1 MIVYLISYVFI
12 LMLVF
17 NTRNLTSKQSTYL
30 FAIFIIIIGAICGF
44 RDMLGGYDSYIYAE
58 VFDLTS
64 DEIDRGISPVLT
76 FAFEANE
83 KEQGF
88 ALFNVLIAYI
98 TGNRYIYLLFI
109 NIFIFTSIFI
119 HIKRLSKNPLLSV
132 FILFCMFY
140 FFSFTYLRQVMAA
153 CIAWYAIPY
162 AVKRK
167 PIQFFLIVILAVS
180 FHNSAAL
187 FGLVYFI
194 ANQRFSRS
202 QILLLIA
209 FSTILGLTPI
219 GTYLFRILGGSLNEM
234 KAESVIEHVA
244 DTARIEYI
252 LEAGFFFFLIFIS
265 YEKIAEDK
273 LSTCMLN
280 VALLFMFVLTFF
292 AKFSDGGRMSWFFLI
307 GIAVIIAQIAEN
319 ENNSSMFKFATVFV
333 ASVLY
338 FRVLTSWGGILM
350 PYKSFLSDGV
360 RPDDTTWAMYEYDH
374 GYDTDKFYRPVF
386 KGFEDK

>member
-1 MIVYLISYVFI
+1 MIVYLIPFVFI

-88 ALFNVLIAYI
+88 ALFNVLIAYV
-98 TGNRYIYLLFI
+98 TGNRYIFLLFI
-109 NIFIFTSIFI
+109 NIFIFISIFI
-119 HIKRLSKNPLLSV
+119 HIRRLSNNPLLSV

-202 QILLLIA
+202 QILLLMALSIV
-209 FSTILGLTPI
+209 IGLTPV
-219 GTYLFRILGGSLNEM
+219 GAYLFKILGGSMNEM
-234 KAESVIEHVA
+234 KAESVIEHA
-244 DTARIEYI
+244 NSARIEYI
-252 LEAGFFFFLIFIS
+252 LEAGFFFVLIFFK
-265 YEKIAEDK
+265 YESIAKDK

-280 VALLFMFVLTFF
+280 IALLFMFVLTFF
-292 AKFSDGGRMSWFFLI
+292 VKFTDGGRMSWFFLI
-307 GIAVIIAQIAEN
+307 GIAVVIAQVAEN
-319 ENNSSMFKFATVFV
+319 LQESPMFKFTTVLV
-333 ASVLY
+333 VSMLY
-338 FRVLTSWGGILM
+338 FRVLMSWGPLLM

-360 RPDDTTWAMYEYDH
+360 RPDDTTWAKYEYDH
-374 GYDTDKFYRPVF
+374 SYDIDKFYRPVF

>member
-1 MIVYLISYVFI
+1 MIVYLIPYVFI
-12 LMLVF
+12 LMLVI
-17 NTRNLTSKQSTYL
+17 NSRNISSKQATSFL
-30 FAIFIIIIGAICGF
+30 AIFIIIIGSICGF

-58 VFDLTS
+58 VFDATA
-64 DEIDRGISPVLT
+64 DDIDRYISPILT
-76 FAFEANE
+76 TAFRLNE
-83 KEQGF
+83 KEQGY
-88 ALFNVLIAYI
+88 ALFNVLIAFI
-98 TGNRYIYLLFI
+98 TGNRYIFLLI
-109 NIFIFTSIFI
+109 ISIFIFTSIFI
-119 HIKRLSKNPLLSV
+119 HVKRLSRNPLLSV

-153 CIAWYAIPY
+153 CIAWYAIPF

-167 PIQFFLIVILAVS
+167 PIQFFLILILAVS

-194 ANQRFSRS
+194 ANQRFSKS

-209 FSTILGLTPI
+209 ISTILGLTPI
-219 GTYLFRILGGSLNEM
+219 GTYLFKILGGSLNEM
-234 KAESVIEHVA
+234 KTEKVIEHIV
-244 DTARIEYI
+244 DTTRIEYI
-252 LEAGFFFFLIFIS
+252 LEAGFFFFIIFLN

-307 GIAVIIAQIAEN
+307 GVAVTIAQIAEN
-319 ENNSSMFKFATVFV
+319 EDNSPVFKFTTIFV
-333 ASVLY
+333 VSVLY
-338 FRVLTSWGGILM
+338 FRVLTSWGGLLM
-350 PYKSFLSDGV
+350 PYKSFLSNGV
-360 RPDDTTWAMYEYDH
+360 RPDDKTWAMYEYDH

-386 KGFEDK
+386 KNFEDK